1 MSHVY
6 TAAVRWTRSEGEAFI
21 DNRYHRAHEWAFD
34 GGVTVPASSSPSV
47 VPLPMSD
54 ASAVD
59 PEEAFVAALS
69 SCHML
74 WFLSLAAKQRFVVER
89 YEDAAEGIMQHDD
102 AGRMAITHVWLQP
115 TIVFSGERQPTPEQL
130 AKLHHLA
137 HDQCFIANSVK
148 TVVDVRE
155 PAPDAH

>member
-1 MSHVY
+1 V
-6 TAAVRWTRSEGEAFI
+6 G
-21 DNRYHRAHEWAFD
+21 AFD
-34 GGVTVPASSSPSV
+34 VGVTVPAAASPGV
-47 VPLPMSD
+47 VPVPLSD

-89 YEDAAEGIMQHDD
+89 YDDAAEGIMQPD
-102 AGRMAITHVWLQP
+102 AEGRMAITHVWLQP

-130 AKLHHLA
+130 DKLHHQA
-137 HDQCFIANSVK
+137 HDRCFLANSVK
-148 TVVDVRE
+148 TQVAVRL
-155 PAPDAH
+155 PQAS